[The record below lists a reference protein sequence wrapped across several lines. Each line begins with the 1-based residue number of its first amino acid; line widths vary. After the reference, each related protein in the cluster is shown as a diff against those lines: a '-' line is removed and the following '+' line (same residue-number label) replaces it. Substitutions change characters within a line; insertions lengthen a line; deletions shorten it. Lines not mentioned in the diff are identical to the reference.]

1 MSEIIYDPQEIETRW
16 QTRWAGEELYRA
28 EQSTEKP
35 KFYVLEM
42 LPYPSGTLHMGH
54 VRNYAIGDA
63 LARYKWMRG
72 FNVLHP
78 MGWDAFGL
86 PAENAA
92 IKNNRHPN
100 EWTRANIAHMK
111 KQHQR
116 FSFSYDWS
124 REVATCDPEYYRW
137 NQWFF
142 LRMYERG
149 LAYRNKALLNW
160 CPQCNTTL
168 ANEQVVNGRCW
179 RHEDQVVEQRE
190 LEQWFLRITD
200 YADDLLADIR
210 KLDGGWP
217 ERVLTMQRNWI
228 GRSEGTEVDF
238 TLEDPA
244 AVEPTRIRVFTTRVD
259 TIHGATC
266 VILSPGHGLV
276 QRLCDEAQRA
286 EAKRMMDE
294 AKRKD
299 PGDVEKE
306 GFFTGHYATN
316 PYNGERTPIWVG
328 NFVLM
333 GYGTGAIMA
342 VPAHDQRDFEFCRKY
357 GIAVRPVVKP
367 VDGELALEPGMDAAF
382 EDYGIAAVA
391 GEFSGLRSEE
401 AKRQMTAKAEQE
413 GFGKGAV
420 TYRIKDWGI
429 SRQRYWGTPIPMVHC
444 QHCGVVPVPDAELP
458 VQLPQDIHLADV
470 KGSSPLAQVS
480 DFVNTTC
487 PTCGGPAR
495 RETDTMDTFIDSS
508 WYFYRY
514 CDARNDEAPFGKDIV
529 NYWFPIDQYIG
540 GIEHAILHLI
550 YSRFWTKMMR
560 DLGLIAWD
568 EPVTNLFTQGMVIKD
583 GAKMSKS
590 KGNVVDPD
598 LIVGQYGADTCRMF
612 SLFAAPP
619 EKELDWQESGV
630 EGQYRFLGRVYR
642 FVMRNLDSANT
653 VAEGLTPT
661 AADRKALR
669 KLHQTIRKV
678 TDDFETRWH
687 FNTSIAAIM
696 ELMNELQSLEADL
709 SPVALGECCRA
720 VAQLLAPFA
729 PYLAQELWTLLGG
742 RDLVFKQAWPAFQEE
757 LAREDEIE
765 VPLQVNGKLRSR
777 LTVAP
782 GTHREQLEALALQDA
797 KVAEWVGGKPI
808 VKVVVV
814 PDKLVNIVV
823 RG

>member
-1 MSEIIYDPQEIETRW
+1 MAEKAYDPQEIEIRW
-16 QTRWAGEELYRA
+16 QSQWAGEELYRA

-54 VRNYAIGDA
+54 VRNYSIGDA

-116 FSFSYDWS
+116 FNFSYDWS

-142 LRMYERG
+142 LRMYEQG
-149 LAYRNKALLNW
+149 IAYRSKALLNW

-168 ANEQVVNGRCW
+168 ANEQVVGGRCW
-179 RHEDQVVEQRE
+179 RHDDQVVEQRE

-200 YADDLLADIR
+200 FADDLLNDIS

-238 TLEDPA
+238 TLEDPTA
-244 AVEPTRIRVFTTRVD
+244 SEATKIRVFTTRVD
-259 TIHGATC
+259 TIYGASC
-266 VILSPGHGLV
+266 VILSPGHALV
-276 QRLCDEAQRA
+276 ERLCTPEQKA
-286 EAKRMMDE
+286 EAKRMIDE
-294 AKRKD
+294 GKQKD

-306 GFFTGHYATN
+306 GFFTGHYAIN
-316 PYNGERTPIWVG
+316 PYNNERTPIWVG

-342 VPAHDQRDFEFCRKY
+342 VPAHDERDFEFCQKY
-357 GIAVRPVVKP
+357 GIPIRAVVRP
-367 VDGELALEPGMDAAF
+367 VDGELPDGEPKQAF
-382 EDYGIAAVA
+382 TEYGIAAVA
-391 GEFSGLRSEE
+391 GEYSGLPSAEAKQKMTEE
-401 AKRQMTAKAEQE
+401 AEAK
-413 GFGKGAV
+413 GFGKGAI

-429 SRQRYWGTPIPMVHC
+429 SRQRYWGTPIPIIRC
-444 QHCGVVPVPDAELP
+444 ATCGPVPVPDDQLP
-458 VQLPQDIHLADV
+458 VMLPQDINLADV
-470 KGSSPLAQVS
+470 KGSSPLAHVPE
-480 DFVNTTC
+480 FVNTTC
-487 PTCGGPAR
+487 PKCGGPAK

-514 CDARNDEAPFGKDIV
+514 CDPQNTTAPFGKDITS
-529 NYWFPIDQYIG
+529 YWFPIDQYIG

-550 YSRFWTKMMR
+550 YSRFWTKVMR
-560 DLGLIAWD
+560 KLNLITWD

-598 LIVGQYGADTCRMF
+598 IIVQQFGADTCRMF

-642 FVMRNLDSANT
+642 FVTRNLEKAN
-653 VAEGLTPT
+653 A
-661 AADRKALR
+661 AADGELTDADKKALR
-669 KLHQTIRKV
+669 KLHQTIGKV
-678 TDDFETRWH
+678 TDDFESRWH

-696 ELMNELQSLEADL
+696 ELMNELQSLESELTSA
-709 SPVALGECCRA
+709 SLGECCRS
-720 VAQLLAPFA
+720 VALMLAPFA
-729 PYLAQELWTLLGG
+729 PYLSQELWTELGG
-742 RDLVFKQAWPAFQEE
+742 EGVSLKQTWPVYQEE
-757 LAREDEIE
+757 LARENEIE

-777 LTVAP
+777 LTVP
-782 GTHREQLEALALQDA
+782 VGTSREELEKLARADA
-797 KVAEWVGGKPI
+797 KIQEWIGDKAV

-814 PDKLVNIVV
+814 PDKLVNIVIK
-823 RG
+823 G